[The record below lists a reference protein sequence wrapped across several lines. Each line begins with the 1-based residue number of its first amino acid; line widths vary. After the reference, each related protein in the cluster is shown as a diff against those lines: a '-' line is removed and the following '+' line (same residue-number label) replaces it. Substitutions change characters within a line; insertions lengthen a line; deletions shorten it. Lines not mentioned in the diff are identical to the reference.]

1 VVSTQS
7 TTRYSMTIFFFFFF
21 FRHELGTLQGVAERM
36 LTEGAPTNA
45 LDDVGSRALT
55 IALPFR

>member
-1 VVSTQS
+1 
-7 TTRYSMTIFFFFFF
+7 MDDLG
-21 FRHELGTLQGVAERM
+21 RHELGTLQGLAERM